1 MKKPLFEIGEE
12 VVIQS
17 KDFQEVNGQCS
28 VVEKIV
34 MPNEKYVDRLN
45 CTVFKNISGKYA
57 YLLSNKLLHP
67 NANGAEALWGE
78 SALRKKHKPSE
89 LSFQELV
96 SSLKTPIK
104 A

>member
-1 MKKPLFEIGEE
+1 MKKPLFEVGED
-12 VVIQS
+12 VIIQS
-17 KDFQEVNGQCS
+17 QDFPEASGECA

-34 MPNEKYVDRLN
+34 GPGEKYVDRLSGN
-45 CTVFKNISGKYA
+45 VFRNGSGKYA
-57 YLLSNKLLHP
+57 YLLSNKVPHP
-67 NANGAEALWGE
+67 DGSGDEALWEE

-89 LSFQELV
+89 LSFKELV